1 MKKIFTIASLLFA
14 SLALT
19 AQTTNVT
26 YTADNTTVFPTPER
40 GLLTRP
46 AYFRRLGRRV
56 LILNNRNR

>member
-26 YTADNTTVFPTPER
+26 YTADNTTVFPNPE
-40 GLLTRP
+40 
-46 AYFRRLGRRV
+46 
-56 LILNNRNR
+56 